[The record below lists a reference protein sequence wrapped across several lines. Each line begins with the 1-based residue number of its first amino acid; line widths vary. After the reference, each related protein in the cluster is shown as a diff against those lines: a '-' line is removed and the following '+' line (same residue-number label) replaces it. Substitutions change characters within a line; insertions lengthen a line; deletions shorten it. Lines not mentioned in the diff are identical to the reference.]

1 MTLVFE
7 GCYPERLKVWVPAFR
22 NKDIMEDT
30 LRALGQ
36 ILLKAVPTF
45 LLVVFLH
52 FYLKKMFFQP
62 LEKVLRQRF
71 EATEGARKLADQALA
86 RASAR
91 TAEYEAA
98 IRAARSE
105 IYQSQ
110 EQFYKQLQES
120 QSAQIAAARQA
131 AEEGVLAA
139 RAQLAR
145 DVEAAKLSLTQSA
158 ESLAS
163 EIADTILRGNAA

>member
-1 MTLVFE
+1 M
-7 GCYPERLKVWVPAFR
+7 
-22 NKDIMEDT
+22 DDT
-30 LRALGQ
+30 LRALGG
-36 ILLKAVPTF
+36 ILLRAVPTF

-62 LEKVLRQRF
+62 MERMLRQRF
-71 EATEGARKLADQALA
+71 EATEGARKLAEQALA

-91 TAEYEAA
+91 TSEYEAA
-98 IRAARSE
+98 IRAVRSE
-105 IYQSQ
+105 IYQAQ

-120 QSAQIAAARQA
+120 QSAQIAAARQS
-131 AEEGVLAA
+131 AEAEVHSA

>member
-1 MTLVFE
+1 
-7 GCYPERLKVWVPAFR
+7 
-22 NKDIMEDT
+22 MEDT

-52 FYLKKMFFQP
+52 FYLKKMFFKP
-62 LEKVLRQRF
+62 LERVLRQRF
-71 EATEGARKLADQALA
+71 EATEGARKLAEQALE

-105 IYQSQ
+105 IYQAQ
-110 EQFYKQLQES
+110 EKFYKQLQES
-120 QSAQIAAARQA
+120 QSAQITAARQS
-131 AEEGVLAA
+131 AEAGIHEAK
-139 RAQLAR
+139 AQLAR
-145 DVEAAKLSLTQSA
+145 DVEAAKSSLA
-158 ESLAS
+158 ESSEKLAD
-163 EIADTILRGNAA
+163 EIADRILRGRAA

>member
-1 MTLVFE
+1 MDE
-7 GCYPERLKVWVPAFR
+7 
-22 NKDIMEDT
+22 T
-30 LRALGQ
+30 LRALGG

-45 LLVVFLH
+45 LLVVLLH

-62 LEKVLRQRF
+62 MEKVLHRRY
-71 EATEGARKLADQALA
+71 EATEGARKLAEQSLA
-86 RASAR
+86 RAAAR

-110 EQFYKQLQES
+110 GQIYKQLQES
-120 QSAQIAAARQA
+120 QAAQLTAARQSAEAAART
-131 AEEGVLAA
+131 A

-145 DVEAAKLSLTQSA
+145 DLEEAKVSVARDSEMLAGEIVES
-158 ESLAS
+158 
-163 EIADTILRGNAA
+163 ILRGSAA

>member
-1 MTLVFE
+1 
-7 GCYPERLKVWVPAFR
+7 
-22 NKDIMEDT
+22 MEDT

-62 LEKVLRQRF
+62 LERVLRQRF
-71 EATEGARKLADQALA
+71 EATEGARKLAEQALE

-105 IYQSQ
+105 IYQAQ
-110 EQFYKQLQES
+110 EKFYKQLQES
-120 QSAQIAAARQA
+120 QSAQIAAARQS
-131 AEEGVLAA
+131 AEAGVHEA
-139 RAQLAR
+139 RVQLAE
-145 DVEAAKLSLTQSA
+145 DVKAAKS
-158 ESLAS
+158 SLAEAS
-163 EIADTILRGNAA
+163 EALANEIADRILRGRAA

>member
-1 MTLVFE
+1 
-7 GCYPERLKVWVPAFR
+7 
-22 NKDIMEDT
+22 MEDT

-145 DVEAAKLSLTQSA
+145 DVEAAKLSLAQSA
-158 ESLAS
+158 ESLAA